1 MEEIIS
7 DLEDFEGKVLYDY
20 RMIFHSIDKKQRDY
34 LIAHFQ
40 DYSWEMGLAIAHC
53 TVTAMPKVGLLKSF
67 SKNEADIEFQF
78 KSSKRFE
85 NKDWDEL
92 NEADLEEI
100 LDTRL
105 LGKEQFFSNIWYSD
119 QNMNEKDITFFD
131 QANKEYRVELSK
143 ESSITE
149 NP

>member
-1 MEEIIS
+1 MEEIVNES
-7 DLEDFEGKVLYDY
+7 EDYEGQTLHEF
-20 RMIFHSIDKKQRDY
+20 RLIFHSISKKQRQW
-34 LIAHFQ
+34 LVSHFQ
-40 DYSWEMGLAIAHC
+40 DYAWDGGLCIAQC
-53 TVTAMPKVGLLKSF
+53 FVSKMPKVGLLKSF

-92 NEADLEEI
+92 NEADFEEI

-131 QANKEYRVELSK
+131 QANKEYRVQLSK
-143 ESSITE
+143 GSSITE
-149 NP
+149 KP

>member
-1 MEEIIS
+1 MEEIIN
-7 DLEDFEGKVLYDY
+7 DIEDFEGKTLFDY
-20 RMIFHSIDKKQRDY
+20 RMIYHSINKKQRDY
-34 LIAHFQ
+34 LIGHFQ
-40 DYSWEMGLAIAHC
+40 DNSWEMGLAIAHC
-53 TVTAMPKVGLLKSF
+53 TVSAVPKVGLLKSF

-85 NKDWDEL
+85 NKDCDEW

-119 QNMNEKDITFFD
+119 QNMNKKDITFFD
-131 QANKEYRVELSK
+131 QDNKEYRVELSK
-143 ESSITE
+143 DSSIRE
-149 NP
+149 KQ

>member
-1 MEEIIS
+1 LIEEIIS
-7 DLEDFEGKVLYDY
+7 DIEDFEGKALFDY
-20 RMIFHSIDKKQRDY
+20 SMIFHSIDKKQRDY

-40 DYSWEMGLAIAHC
+40 DYSWDMGLAIAHC
-53 TVTAMPKVGLLKSF
+53 TVSAMPN

-92 NEADLEEI
+92 SATDLEEI

-105 LGKEQFFSNIWYSD
+105 LGKEQFFSNIFYSD
-119 QNMNEKDITFFD
+119 QNMNEKNITFFD
-131 QANKEYRVELSK
+131 QDKKEYRVELSK
-143 ESSITE
+143 GSSIIE
-149 NP
+149 KY

>member
-7 DLEDFEGKVLYDY
+7 DLEDFEGKALFDY
-20 RMIFHSIDKKQRDY
+20 SIIFHSIDKKQRDY

-40 DYSWEMGLAIAHC
+40 DYSWDMGLAIAHC
-53 TVTAMPKVGLLKSF
+53 TVSAMPNP
-67 SKNEADIEFQF
+67 KNEADIEFQF

-92 NEADLEEI
+92 SATDLEEI

-105 LGKEQFFSNIWYSD
+105 LGKEQFFSNIFYSD
-119 QNMNEKDITFFD
+119 KNMNEKNITFFD
-131 QANKEYRVELSK
+131 QDKKEYRVELSK
-143 ESSITE
+143 GSSIIE
-149 NP
+149 K